1 MREAAQRSPFRASPL
16 SLNRRWPAKLHLR
29 RMAPPARCK
38 ESLCCRCCFAFCCH
52 PRRRSAV
59 ALVPLFTCH
68 NKTGAPSIAPFA
80 TGGMQSAR
88 SATTPLS
95 LPFSSQPRKTVIS
108 TEAAHVFCE
117 PRSGEIRFSTST
129 PSQPPRR
136 YLSFSN
142 HHKNARVPHPSR
154 NLVQS
159 HDILYKLSRHMVY
172 TPAASEASAG
182 V

>member
-1 MREAAQRSPFRASPL
+1 
-16 SLNRRWPAKLHLR
+16 
-29 RMAPPARCK
+29 MAPATRCK

-80 TGGMQSAR
+80 MSGMQSAR

-95 LPFSSQPRKTVIS
+95 LPFSLNHKKNVIS

-129 PSQPPRR
+129 PSQPPHRFFVFLPLFL
-136 YLSFSN
+136 LSYIYFSASSAQKSHVEPLN
-142 HHKNARVPHPSR
+142 HL
-154 NLVQS
+154 NLGRS
-159 HDILYKLSRHMVY
+159 
-172 TPAASEASAG
+172 TTAAWHFS
-182 V
+182 